1 MSAERLLKRIRHW
14 GRGDVESVSR
24 IDASEY
30 KKSVLE
36 DIKDL
41 YNTQKGT
48 VLISDEMGVPD
59 FTSMLN
65 RLGPQELDTITQS
78 LREVTEKYEP
88 RMKNITVRHM
98 PRDDE
103 YGVMRFTVNAG
114 LSFRDQDISIE
125 YEALVQGNG
134 SVDIEG

>member
-1 MSAERLLKRIRHW
+1 MSAERLLKRIRYW

-48 VLISDEMGVPD
+48 VLISNEMGVPD

-65 RLGPQELDTITQS
+65 RLGPNEIETITQS

-88 RMKNITVRHM
+88 RMKNVTVRHH
-98 PRDDE
+98 PREEE
-103 YGVMRFTVNAG
+103 YGVMRFLVNAG
-114 LSFRDQDISIE
+114 MSFKENDIAIE
-125 YEALVQGNG
+125 YAAIVQGNG
-134 SVDIEG
+134 SVEIEG